1 MLSGVFWLL
10 MTLNET
16 YEKEIAVPI
25 KLVNV
30 PQKAFITNDMID
42 TVRFVVRDKGYVISS
57 YLTSGP
63 LRPLTFNF
71 ATYSN
76 DKGYG
81 VIPQSDIQK
90 QLLQQLSK
98 STTLVSIKTDKIEF
112 YYNYGES
119 KRVPVKS
126 QGEILTGGNCY
137 LSKVVCQ
144 PDSVTVYASQKM
156 LDSIQCVYIVRQRFA
171 DITQPTTVDV
181 KLQQM
186 KGVKIVPNHISMK
199 LYPDVLTEE
208 SVEEPN
214 EAEKILGEKV
224 LRTFP
229 QKVTVHFAVG
239 ATRLYSMPKNPQTKV
254 LLPQGFRVVV
264 NYQDLV
270 DHPSDKCDIRL
281 TAVPTGVHNARLE
294 VDKVDYLLEQK

>member
-16 YEKEIAVPI
+16 YEKEFAVPV

-30 PQKAFITNDMID
+30 PPKVFITNEMTD

-57 YLTSGP
+57 YLTDDD
-63 LRPLTFNF
+63 LRALTFNF

-81 VIPQSDIQK
+81 VIPQGDIQK
-90 QLLQQLSK
+90 QLLQRLSK
-98 STTLVSIKTDKIEF
+98 SSTLVSIKTDKIEF

-119 KRVPVKS
+119 KRVPVRS
-126 QGEILTGGNCY
+126 QGEIMTGTNCY
-137 LSKVVCQ
+137 LSKVVFQ

-156 LDSIQCVYIVRQRFA
+156 LDSIQCAYIVRQRIS
-171 DITQPTTVDV
+171 DITQPTTMDV

-186 KGVKIVPNHISMK
+186 KGVKFIPNHISMK

-208 SVEEPN
+208 SVEVPIV
-214 EAEKILGEKV
+214 AENMPADKV

-229 QKVTVHFAVG
+229 QKITVRFAVG
-239 ATRLYSMPKNPQTKV
+239 ATRLRSMPKNPQTKA

-264 NYQDLV
+264 NYQDIA

-281 TAVPTGVHNARLE
+281 TAVPAGVHNARLE

>member
-1 MLSGVFWLL
+1 MLSGIFWLI

-16 YEKEIAVPI
+16 YEKEFAVPV

-30 PQKAFITNDMID
+30 PQKAFITNEMTD

-57 YLTSGP
+57 YFNGNDLHA
-63 LRPLTFNF
+63 LTFNF

-81 VIPQSDIQK
+81 VIPLADIQK

-98 STTLVSIKTDKIEF
+98 STTLVSVKSDKIEF

-119 KRVPVKS
+119 KRVPVKA
-126 QGEILTGGNCY
+126 QGEIVAGTNCY
-137 LSKVVCQ
+137 LSKVVFQ
-144 PDSVTVYASQKM
+144 PDSVTVYASEKV
-156 LDSIQCVYIVRQRFA
+156 LDSIQCVYIVRQRLT
-171 DITQPTTVDV
+171 DITKPTTVDV

-186 KGVKIVPNHISMK
+186 KGVKFIPNHVSMK

-208 SVEEPN
+208 TVEVPIV
-214 EAEKILGEKV
+214 AENMPADKV

-229 QKVTVHFAVG
+229 QKVIVHFAVG
-239 ATRLYSMPKNPQTKV
+239 TSRLRSMPKNPQTKA

-264 NYQDLV
+264 NYQELA
-270 DHPSDKCDIRL
+270 DHPSDKCAIRL
-281 TAVPTGVHNARLE
+281 VAVPAGVHNARLAVE
-294 VDKVDYLLEQK
+294 QVDYLLEQK

>member
-1 MLSGVFWLL
+1 MLSGIFWLIL
-10 MTLNET
+10 TLNET
-16 YEKEIAVPI
+16 YEKEIAIPVR
-25 KLVNV
+25 LVNV
-30 PQKAFITNDMID
+30 PPKVFITNEMTD

-57 YLTSGP
+57 YLTDDD
-63 LRPLTFNF
+63 LRALTFNF

-81 VIPQSDIQK
+81 VIPQGDIQK
-90 QLLQQLSK
+90 QLLQRLSK
-98 STTLVSIKTDKIEF
+98 SSTLVSIKTDKIEF

-119 KRVPVKS
+119 KRVPVRS
-126 QGEILTGGNCY
+126 QGEIMTGTNCY
-137 LSKVVCQ
+137 LSQVVFQ

-156 LDSIQCVYIVRQRFA
+156 LDSIQCVYIVRQRIA

-186 KGVKIVPNHISMK
+186 KGVKLVPNHISMK

-208 SVEEPN
+208 SVEVPIV
-214 EAEKILGEKV
+214 AENMPADKV

-229 QKVTVHFAVG
+229 QKITVRFAVG
-239 ATRLYSMPKNPQTKV
+239 ATRLHSMPKNPQTKN

-264 NYQDLV
+264 NYEDIA
-270 DHPSDKCDIRL
+270 DHPSDKCEIRL
-281 TAVPTGVHNARLE
+281 VAVPAGVHNARLE